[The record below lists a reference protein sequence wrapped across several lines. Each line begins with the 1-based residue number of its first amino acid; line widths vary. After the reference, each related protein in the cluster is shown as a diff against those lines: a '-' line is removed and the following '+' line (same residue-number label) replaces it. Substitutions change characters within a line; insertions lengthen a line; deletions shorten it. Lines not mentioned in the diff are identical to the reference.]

1 MSESMRERPPC
12 SIKDGCGKSRV
23 CSEGVLTKTQNRLI
37 SSATAN
43 YAPFC
48 ETSCRSSK
56 PARSSSELR
65 DAMPSVNSPGF
76 AKRPVSNGLPVS
88 VMKGTCKTP
97 FSGSSNLKGLKGW
110 NVVAGP
116 ARGVYNSVSDAF
128 PQESAQS
135 YRDFRPA
142 SVTKSTHRVSTAERA
157 LLVGVGWKRAPR
169 FPGMPAGEQG
179 RENLSELVELA
190 RSAGADVAGTV
201 FQLREAADPA
211 TLVGRGK
218 LDEIRAEA
226 TAHKAPLIIFDS
238 NLSPIQQRNIETAT
252 DRRVIDRTQLILDIF
267 ARHARS
273 REGQLQVEL
282 AQLNYLLPRLTGKGT
297 AMSRLGG
304 KSGGGGAGGAGG
316 GAGRIGVRGPGEKKL
331 ETDRRR
337 IRDRVRKIEISIDEV
352 RKQRA
357 LRREARNA
365 VPLGT
370 IALVGYT
377 NAGKSTLFNA
387 LSRAEVL
394 VSSRMFATLDPTIRA
409 LRFPSNRR
417 VLVSDTVGFIRDL
430 PKGLLTAFRATLEEV
445 QEASLILHVSDVS
458 NPHHEELDGEVEK
471 ILRELGVDGR
481 PRLPVLNK
489 MDRLTPEER
498 KAVTNGAGKCA
509 DTGNAPVLVS
519 ALTGDGIEELLRR
532 MDAEMPT
539 DPLVTLS
546 IRMPLA
552 EGRTLAMIHA
562 LGRVLHSEIDDSHM
576 RLDAEVP
583 ASIAKRLRL
592 KDYSVEETF
601 PRAVS

>member
-1 MSESMRERPPC
+1 
-12 SIKDGCGKSRV
+12 
-23 CSEGVLTKTQNRLI
+23 
-37 SSATAN
+37 
-43 YAPFC
+43 
-48 ETSCRSSK
+48 
-56 PARSSSELR
+56 
-65 DAMPSVNSPGF
+65 
-76 AKRPVSNGLPVS
+76 
-88 VMKGTCKTP
+88 
-97 FSGSSNLKGLKGW
+97 
-110 NVVAGP
+110 
-116 ARGVYNSVSDAF
+116 
-128 PQESAQS
+128 
-135 YRDFRPA
+135 
-142 SVTKSTHRVSTAERA
+142 
-157 LLVGVGWKRAPR
+157 
-169 FPGMPAGEQG
+169 MPAGEQG
-179 RENLSELVELA
+179 RESLCELVELA
-190 RSAGADVAGTV
+190 RSAGAEVAGTV

-226 TAHKAPLIIFDS
+226 TSHKAPLIIFDS

-282 AQLNYLLPRLTGKGT
+282 AQLNYMLPRLTGKGI

-337 IRDRVRKIEISIDEV
+337 IRERVRKIQANIDEV

-394 VSSRMFATLDPTIRA
+394 VSSKMFATLDPTVRAIR
-409 LRFPSNRR
+409 LLSNRR
-417 VLVSDTVGFIRDL
+417 VLLSDTVGFIRDL

-445 QEASLILHVSDVS
+445 QEAALILHVSDVS
-458 NPHHEELDGEVEK
+458 NPRHEERDEDVEK
-471 ILRELGVDGR
+471 ILRELDVADR
-481 PRLPVLNK
+481 PRLRVLNK
-489 MDRLTPEER
+489 VDRLSPEEQ
-498 KAVTNGAGKCA
+498 KALEAATARAG
-509 DTGNAPVLVS
+509 DGAPVRVS
-519 ALTGDGIEELLRR
+519 ALTGEGIPQLLRR
-532 MDAEMPT
+532 MDAAMPI
-539 DPLVTLS
+539 DPVLTLS
-546 IRMPLA
+546 IRLPLA
-552 EGRTLAMIHA
+552 EGRTLALIHA

-576 RLDAEVP
+576 RLDAEIPSSVV
-583 ASIAKRLRL
+583 KRLRL
-592 KDYSVEETF
+592 NDYRVEGTF
-601 PRAVS
+601 QPSLS

>member
-1 MSESMRERPPC
+1 M
-12 SIKDGCGKSRV
+12 
-23 CSEGVLTKTQNRLI
+23 
-37 SSATAN
+37 
-43 YAPFC
+43 
-48 ETSCRSSK
+48 
-56 PARSSSELR
+56 
-65 DAMPSVNSPGF
+65 
-76 AKRPVSNGLPVS
+76 
-88 VMKGTCKTP
+88 
-97 FSGSSNLKGLKGW
+97 
-110 NVVAGP
+110 
-116 ARGVYNSVSDAF
+116 
-128 PQESAQS
+128 
-135 YRDFRPA
+135 
-142 SVTKSTHRVSTAERA
+142 
-157 LLVGVGWKRAPR
+157 LVGVGWKHAPR
-169 FPGMPAGEQG
+169 FPGIPAGEQG
-179 RENLSELVELA
+179 RESLSELVELA
-190 RSAGADVAGTV
+190 RSAGAEVAGTV

-238 NLSPIQQRNIETAT
+238 NLSPVQQRNIETAT

-282 AQLNYLLPRLTGKGT
+282 AQLNYLLPRLTGKGA

-337 IRDRVRKIEISIDEV
+337 IRDRVRKIEASIDEV

-394 VSSRMFATLDPTIRA
+394 VSSKMFATLDPTIRA
-409 LRFPSNRR
+409 IRLLSNRR
-417 VLVSDTVGFIRDL
+417 VLLSDTVGFIRDL

-445 QEASLILHVSDVS
+445 QEAALILHVSDVS
-458 NPHHEELDGEVEK
+458 NRHYEELDEDVEK
-471 ILRELGVDGR
+471 ILRELEVADR
-481 PRLPVLNK
+481 PRLHALNK
-489 MDRLTPEER
+489 VDRLSHDER
-498 KAVTNGAGKCA
+498 EALESSTARAG
-509 DTGNAPVLVS
+509 DGAPVLVS
-519 ALTGDGIEELLRR
+519 AMTGEGVGELLKRI
-532 MDAEMPT
+532 DAEMPV
-539 DPLVTLS
+539 DPLLTLS
-546 IRMPLA
+546 IRLPLA

-576 RLDAEVP
+576 RLDAEIPSSV
-583 ASIAKRLRL
+583 AKRLRL
-592 KDYSVEETF
+592 NEYRVSGTF
-601 PRAVS
+601 QASSS